1 MDTEFRPGTERR
13 SRNVRSCPDICLRV
27 GDNRPRRY
35 TQARQ
40 LIGGDASVSGHD
52 EFVAAVLVRC
62 IHSVK
67 CSPTTYRRSRG
78 AASVAPEPNAAFLT
92 RR

>member
-1 MDTEFRPGTERR
+1 
-13 SRNVRSCPDICLRV
+13 
-27 GDNRPRRY
+27 
-35 TQARQ
+35 